1 MSRKNSNFFVK
12 LFLAILFVFVVAN
25 TINLRVKI
33 NALSN
38 TKAEIERQ
46 IKIYSLKVEEI
57 NENLSAP
64 VDRDYII
71 RLAREKLGYSLPNE
85 IIFYNDLMN

>member
-57 NENLSAP
+57 NEKLSAP